1 MNNNIK
7 ATIINIILKIFKREV
22 MLSALLNLKENKGIF
37 VTKSR
42 DKTMVVPINNSL
54 LKDNE

>member
-37 VTKSR
+37 ATKSR
-42 DKTMVVPINNSL
+42 DKTMVTPINNSL

>member
-7 ATIINIILKIFKREV
+7 AIIINIILKIFKREV
-22 MLSALLNLKENKGIF
+22 MFSVLLNLKENKGIF
-37 VTKSR
+37 ATKSR
-42 DKTMVVPINNSL
+42 DKTMVALINNSL